1 MMLFSLFSNTIISH
15 QLLAAA
21 GERSER
27 EGEPST
33 SRSTCRLAAMP
44 KPISP
49 SEQRGH
55 AGDEEC
61 EGGADDSRK
70 NRGRGRG
77 KGKGKGK
84 KGRGRGKGARTKEV
98 KKRDS
103 ESKES
108 EEVPSKPKRSK
119 VNKAEKVETC
129 TEKPKPHVSKTSPT
143 SAKGKTKPKEDSSSK
158 GSGCGKKGG
167 GAAGEVSEEPA
178 SSSSGRRP
186 PKSVKKEGE
195 SKMAER
201 KARVSR
207 KSSAYH
213 KAYKAAIAKGLSP
226 EDAKLEAK
234 TVPRLFKDHST

>member
-1 MMLFSLFSNTIISH
+1 MIISH
-15 QLLAAA
+15 QLLQPQVKVQNEKENPRPA
-21 GERSER
+21 EV
-27 EGEPST
+27 
-33 SRSTCRLAAMP
+33 LAAMP

-55 AGDEEC
+55 AGDDETED
-61 EGGADDSRK
+61 GKDDSRRV
-70 NRGRGRG
+70 RGRGRG

-84 KGRGRGKGARTKEV
+84 KGRGRGKGASTKGP

-103 ESKES
+103 KP

-119 VNKAEKVETC
+119 VSSNEAKKVEKC
-129 TEKPKPHVSKTSPT
+129 TETPKSNVSKTSRT

-158 GSGCGKKGG
+158 GSGHGKKGG
-167 GAAGEVSEEPA
+167 GAAGEVFQEAA

-186 PKSVKKEGE
+186 PKSVEKDGE
-195 SKMAER
+195 SKVAER

-213 KAYKAAIAKGLSP
+213 KAYKAALAKGLSP
-226 EDAKLEAK
+226 EDAKIEAK
-234 TVPRLFKDHST
+234 KVPRLFNIKDHST